1 MLNKKIVIIDNYD
14 SFTYNLVHLVENITS
29 TKIEVL
35 LNDNFELNDLEQYD
49 FIILSPGPGL
59 PADAGKMMQVI
70 ERFKN
75 EKNILGVC
83 LGHQAIG
90 LAFGCELKNLENV
103 YHGIDSLIQ
112 INECELKNTNS
123 IFYNF
128 PVEINVGRYH
138 SWVIDNEKIS
148 SEVEIIALDANGI
161 IMAIK
166 HKYFNIYG
174 VQFHPESIMTECGE
188 ELFRNWLSL
197 N

>member
-14 SFTYNLVHLVENITS
+14 SFTYNLVHLVENITN
-29 TKIEVL
+29 TKVEVL
-35 LNDNFELNDLEQYD
+35 LNDNFELIDLAQYD

-112 INECELKNTNS
+112 INECELKNTKS

-128 PVEINVGRYH
+128 PAEINVGRYH
-138 SWVIDNEKIS
+138 SWVIDDEKIS
-148 SEVEIIALDANGI
+148 GDVEIIASDSNGI

-174 VQFHPESIMTECGE
+174 VQFHPESIMTACGE
-188 ELFRNWLSL
+188 ELIRNWLSL